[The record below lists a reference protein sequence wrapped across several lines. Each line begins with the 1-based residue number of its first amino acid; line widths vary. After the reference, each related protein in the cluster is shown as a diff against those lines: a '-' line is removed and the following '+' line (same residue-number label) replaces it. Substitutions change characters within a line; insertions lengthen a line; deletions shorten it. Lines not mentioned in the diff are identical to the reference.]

1 THLDN
6 YGAGRINAYKAAFN
20 FGGNTYSSW
29 HWENGGANWT
39 FGDFNVP
46 AGCTR
51 MVAVMTCLEE
61 SASAGASSA
70 LINDWDFYL
79 DRDPIDPAGNTGE
92 YTFQQS
98 SINNVEL
105 RMIESPPAG
114 PWRWKVYPDSV
125 TSTTKI
131 GICVYFVVDDTTPDA
146 TLTLTASDQ
155 YVQPNENVDVTANV
169 DVDDYVASAV
179 VLDRSGSFA
188 TLVGATST
196 LADGVVTDLTDNASG
211 GQDLTLGDIAD
222 LNDRAATW
230 TLRYG
235 SEGTKTVTVNARS
248 DNMVNK
254 TTSVNVVVDGTQPGA
269 VGSLTSPSHAPNVWS
284 NDPTISY
291 TWNAAFDARSGISG
305 YGILETSSATIPGT
319 TQDIGPVTSY
329 TSPAWPSSN
338 TPRYFNIRSVDRS
351 GNWDSDFRS
360 TGPYLIDVTAP
371 SLPTLASSSHPV
383 GIARCEN
390 TVSVTWNAAS
400 DAHSGVAGYGHV
412 WSTSPAGAPANVVDT
427 TGTSETTT
435 LAPGTWY
442 LNVKVLDVAGNWTSG
457 FASFGPFTVT
467 VDCGTPYC
475 GSVPNSTGLGGRIRS
490 FGSDRAAENNLVVE
504 AFQLPANT
512 FGLLATS
519 PTSDFTANPGGS
531 QGNICLGGSTGRY
544 NANISNSGPTGSFQI
559 VLDLTAV
566 PTPTGTTT
574 VVAGQTRRWQV
585 WFRDVNPTQTSN
597 FTEGLAVRF
606 Y

>member
-1 THLDN
+1 MLPYLHRILVL
-6 YGAGRINAYKAAFN
+6 GALLASLPIL
-20 FGGNTYSSW
+20 GGCSYDQ
-29 HWENGGANWT
+29 GGA
-39 FGDFNVP
+39 
-46 AGCTR
+46 
-51 MVAVMTCLEE
+51 
-61 SASAGASSA
+61 
-70 LINDWDFYL
+70 
-79 DRDPIDPAGNTGE
+79 RDE
-92 YTFQQS
+92 YIT
-98 SINNVEL
+98 
-105 RMIESPPAG
+105 
-114 PWRWKVYPDSV
+114 
-125 TSTTKI
+125 
-131 GICVYFVVDDTTPDA
+131 DA
-146 TLTLTASDQ
+146 RIQRQDG
-155 YVQPNENVDVTANV
+155 
-169 DVDDYVASAV
+169 DVDAALDLLREAIAEYPNSEALRFELAAALLAASPLSVFDLADAAEHVILEPTRDIGVPEDQSCAVPNQGVRAIEVFDPVGFPSFANIEASAV

-222 LNDRAATW
+222 FYDRAATW
-230 TLRYG
+230 TLRYS

-248 DNMVNK
+248 DNMVDK

-269 VGSLTSPSHAPNVWS
+269 VGALTSPAHAPNVWS

-305 YGILETSSATIPGT
+305 YGIFETSSATIPGA
-319 TQDIGPVTSY
+319 TQDIGAVTSY
-329 TSPAWPSSN
+329 TSAAWPSSN

-351 GNWDSDFRS
+351 GNWDADFRS

-390 TVSVTWNAAS
+390 TVSVTWTAAS

-412 WSTSPAGAPANVVDT
+412 WSTSPAGAPANIVDT

-435 LAPGTWY
+435 LGPGTWY

-457 FASFGPFTVT
+457 FASFGPFVVT
-467 VDCGTPYC
+467 ADCGTPYC

-490 FGSDRAAENNLVVE
+490 FGTDRAAANNLTIE

-531 QGNICLGGSTGRY
+531 QGNLCLGGAIGRY
-544 NANISNSGPTGSFQI
+544 VAPGQI
-559 VLDLTAV
+559 VSSGADGRFSLELDLDQT
-566 PTPTGTTT
+566 PTPSSFISI
-574 VVAGQTRRWQV
+574 VAGNRYFQAWH
-585 WFRDVNPTQTSN
+585 RDVNPGQTSN